1 LIAGRDDGQKSLES
15 IGYACLS
22 TTEQDTMFQFGALA
36 ATELGV
42 GEQANGKPMWLLSGS
57 GVVAGTSRDQAGDE
71 GVKQGF
77 AASAR
82 VVHELKEAEIKGQLV
97 LRDAPVRA
105 QPGA

>member
-1 LIAGRDDGQKSLES
+1 
-15 IGYACLS
+15 
-22 TTEQDTMFQFGALA
+22 
-36 ATELGV
+36 
-42 GEQANGKPMWLLSGS
+42 LSGS

-82 VVHELKEAEIKGQLV
+82 VVHELKEAEINGQLV
-97 LRDAPVRA
+97 LRDARVRA